1 MPKTVWTGT
10 LAAVVCT
17 AGLALSAQTYPPSQ
31 SPASPSPQSSMSSD
45 QDKGQAVTV
54 TGCIERS
61 SQSAVG
67 TSGSTSTT
75 GSTTSSSTTMSKSKS
90 TGFLLTNVT
99 AGTSGDTAAA
109 PSTASTAMSYRLD
122 GNETELA
129 PHVGHKVEITGRVAS
144 SEAAATTPSREPGAP
159 NPSAAPSATASAQA
173 SAPKLK
179 VESVKMIAESCS
191 K

>member
-1 MPKTVWTGT
+1 V
-10 LAAVVCT
+10 
-17 AGLALSAQTYPPSQ
+17 
-31 SPASPSPQSSMSSD
+31 
-45 QDKGQAVTV
+45 
-54 TGCIERS
+54 
-61 SQSAVG
+61 
-67 TSGSTSTT
+67 
-75 GSTTSSSTTMSKSKS
+75 SKSQS

-99 AGTSGDTAAA
+99 AGTSGDTTAA

-122 GNETELA
+122 GSDTELA